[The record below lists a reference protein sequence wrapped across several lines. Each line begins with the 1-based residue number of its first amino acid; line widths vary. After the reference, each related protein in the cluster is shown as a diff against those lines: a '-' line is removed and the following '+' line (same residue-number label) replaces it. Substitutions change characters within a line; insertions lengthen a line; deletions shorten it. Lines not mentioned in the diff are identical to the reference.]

1 MPVDGKT
8 IILILGGLAVLG
20 FILMRIAQ
28 PGIKARAMQGGERR
42 GGALLVV
49 LTATALA
56 LGYYWYR
63 RYN

>member
-49 LTATALA
+49 LTATAFA